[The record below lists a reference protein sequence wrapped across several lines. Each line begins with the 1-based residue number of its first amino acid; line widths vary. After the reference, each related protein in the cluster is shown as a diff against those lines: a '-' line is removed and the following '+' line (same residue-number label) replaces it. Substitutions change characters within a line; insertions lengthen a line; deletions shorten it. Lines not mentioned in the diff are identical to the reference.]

1 MKRHFLVLALSLSV
15 AGTGFFTGCQQK
27 KQAENSTAA
36 TPAGDSVST
45 QTATPAADSM
55 TVTNTAATTTAEP
68 AAAPTP
74 ASATGQKFGY
84 INSAE
89 LLKQM
94 PETKRA
100 EANLEAFVKN
110 LEKQFGGLQTE
121 YQTKITEFQ
130 SQEKTMVD
138 AVKESR
144 IRAIQELEQ
153 RMQQSQASGQ
163 QQVAAKREQLFK
175 PILDKAEKAIKDVG
189 KENGYDYIFDTNT
202 GSFVYAKE
210 SHNVMALVKKK
221 LGIK

>member
-1 MKRHFLVLALSLSV
+1 MKRHFFILALSLTV
-15 AGTGFFTGCQQK
+15 GGTTFFTGCQQK
-27 KQAENSTAA
+27 KPADTTTAA
-36 TPAGDSVST
+36 KTPAGTAIGDSTNTLSSDSLAVTTS
-45 QTATPAADSM
+45 QATAAPATTPAAA
-55 TVTNTAATTTAEP
+55 N
-68 AAAPTP
+68 
-74 ASATGQKFGY
+74 ASGQKFGY

-89 LLKQM
+89 LLKIM

-144 IRAIQELEQ
+144 IKAIQELEQ

-163 QQVAAKREQLFK
+163 QQLAAKREQLFK

-210 SHNVMALVKKK
+210 SHNVLALVKSK

>member
-1 MKRHFLVLALSLSV
+1 MKRPFLILALSLSV
-15 AGTGFFTGCQQK
+15 AGAGIFTGCNQK
-27 KQAENSTAA
+27 GTPDEKTKATA
-36 TPAGDSVST
+36 TT
-45 QTATPAADSM
+45 QTTTDSTSMATADSA
-55 TVTNTAATTTAEP
+55 NTTSAVAPSPSAQAP
-68 AAAPTP
+68 AAA
-74 ASATGQKFGY
+74 ASQKFGY

-89 LLKQM
+89 LLKIM

-130 SQEKTMVD
+130 SQEKTMID
-138 AVKESR
+138 AVKETR
-144 IRAIQELEQ
+144 IKAIQDLEQ
-153 RMQQSQASGQ
+153 RLQQTQASGQ
-163 QQVAAKREQLFK
+163 QQVAKKREDLFK

-210 SHNVMALVKKK
+210 SHNVLSLVKAK
-221 LGIK
+221 LAIK

>member
-1 MKRHFLVLALSLSV
+1 MKRHFLVLALSV
-15 AGTGFFTGCQQK
+15 TFAGSGFFAGCQQK
-27 KQAENSTAA
+27 QQAENKTAATTPADSLNSTTAA
-36 TPAGDSVST
+36 TPDSL
-45 QTATPAADSM
+45 AT
-55 TVTNTAATTTAEP
+55 TTAATTPATTTPAP
-68 AAAPTP
+68 AATAP
-74 ASATGQKFGY
+74 ATGQKFGY

-89 LLKQM
+89 LLKIM

-163 QQVAAKREQLFK
+163 QQVAQKREQLFK

-210 SHNVMALVKKK
+210 SHNVLSLVKTK
-221 LGIK
+221 LGIR

>member
-1 MKRHFLVLALSLSV
+1 MKRHFFILALSFTV
-15 AGTGFFTGCQQK
+15 GGTTFFTGCQQK
-27 KQAENSTAA
+27 KPAE
-36 TPAGDSVST
+36 
-45 QTATPAADSM
+45 
-55 TVTNTAATTTAEP
+55 NTAATNAPASTTTNDSSATPATDTLAANTSSPATAPATTP
-68 AAAPTP
+68 AASTAAP
-74 ASATGQKFGY
+74 SQKFGY
-84 INSAE
+84 INSAD
-89 LLKQM
+89 LLKVM

-144 IRAIQELEQ
+144 IKAIQELEQ

-210 SHNVMALVKKK
+210 SHNVMALVKSK

>member
-1 MKRHFLVLALSLSV
+1 MKRPILILALSLSV
-15 AGTGFFTGCQQK
+15 AGAGLFTGCQQK
-27 KQAENSTAA
+27 GAADEKTKATISAQTTTDSLQAQASDSTTTIATSSNAGA
-36 TPAGDSVST
+36 TP
-45 QTATPAADSM
+45 TAKA
-55 TVTNTAATTTAEP
+55 P
-68 AAAPTP
+68 AAA
-74 ASATGQKFGY
+74 ASQKFGY

-89 LLKQM
+89 LLKIM

-130 SQEKTMVD
+130 SQEKTMID
-138 AVKESR
+138 AVKETR
-144 IRAIQELEQ
+144 IKAIQDLEQ
-153 RMQQSQASGQ
+153 RLQQTQASGQ
-163 QQVAAKREQLFK
+163 QQVAKKREDLFK
-175 PILDKAEKAIKDVG
+175 PILDKAEKAIKEVG

-210 SHNVMALVKKK
+210 SHNVMPLVKAK